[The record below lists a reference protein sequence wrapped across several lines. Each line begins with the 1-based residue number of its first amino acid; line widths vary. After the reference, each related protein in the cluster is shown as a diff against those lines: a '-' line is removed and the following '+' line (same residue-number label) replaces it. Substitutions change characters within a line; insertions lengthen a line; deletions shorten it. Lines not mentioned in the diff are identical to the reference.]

1 MELSDKIE
9 KIEWNDLPNAK
20 IKENLLQLKH
30 RQESLKVKI
39 NSLIDILEE
48 LEEEYK
54 RGDVVLIKRM
64 KGIY

>member
-30 RQESLKVKI
+30 RQESLKVKL

-48 LEEEYK
+48 LEKEYN
-54 RGDVVLIKRM
+54 RGDEVLIKRM